1 MKNIK
6 NSLRIAFLCV
16 KLEPRLLISPVIR
29 MFLQTIGAVLPVY
42 FTSVIVKQYE
52 IGDPLL
58 DIVKT
63 ILLFTVFFFLVDIT
77 YRIVYAVDDWA
88 RINFRAKF
96 QNLTFK
102 KIKEIDYE
110 MHEKTTFL
118 NDFTRVV
125 DGGYR
130 DAYNCLNALSYAVS
144 SIFSVTA
151 LFAIF
156 ATVHYLILVF
166 AVAMAVINIYLQRR
180 LVKLNYN
187 LSQMQQQNFRER
199 GYIRRMFYLKD
210 ALEDIKTTNID
221 ELLLEIN
228 DQVGDRVVKNCDKYA
243 SKRSFLEFLA
253 TTAMNLIYP
262 VALGFLAYFF
272 LEDFKMNEFVAL
284 TVAASTLVWQ
294 TRNIVNDLSWIQY
307 AITYSDYLIKVLGQ
321 EGKIET
327 FIGKEVIEEFS
338 EIALE
343 EVTFSYEPDKP
354 VLKGININIKKGQ
367 KIALVGHNGAGK
379 TTIVK
384 LLLRLYDINE
394 GKITFNG
401 IDYQEITPRSIRNKI
416 GIAFQNF
423 DVYAMSIA
431 ENILLRKVDSE
442 EDEELV
448 VKALQ
453 FSGLDDYVKSL
464 PEGIHTELTREFS
477 ENGAVLSKGQMQ
489 KLAIARAFASNRPL
503 IILDEP
509 SSALDPL
516 SEHDIYERMMKLG
529 KDHALIFISHRLSS
543 TVKADWIYVI
553 DNGVIAE
560 QGTHTDLMKKE
571 NGIYKKMYMV
581 QAEKYRQNGVQENA

>member
-1 MKNIK
+1 MV
-6 NSLRIAFLCV
+6 R
-16 KLEPRLLISPVIR
+16 
-29 MFLQTIGAVLPVY
+29 
-42 FTSVIVKQYE
+42 
-52 IGDPLL
+52 
-58 DIVKT
+58 
-63 ILLFTVFFFLVDIT
+63 
-77 YRIVYAVDDWA
+77 
-88 RINFRAKF
+88 
-96 QNLTFK
+96 
-102 KIKEIDYE
+102 
-110 MHEKTTFL
+110 
-118 NDFTRVV
+118 
-125 DGGYR
+125 
-130 DAYNCLNALSYAVS
+130 
-144 SIFSVTA
+144 
-151 LFAIF
+151 
-156 ATVHYLILVF
+156 
-166 AVAMAVINIYLQRR
+166 
-180 LVKLNYN
+180 
-187 LSQMQQQNFRER
+187 
-199 GYIRRMFYLKD
+199 
-210 ALEDIKTTNID
+210 
-221 ELLLEIN
+221 
-228 DQVGDRVVKNCDKYA
+228 
-243 SKRSFLEFLA
+243 
-253 TTAMNLIYP
+253 
-262 VALGFLAYFF
+262 
-272 LEDFKMNEFVAL
+272 
-284 TVAASTLVWQ
+284 
-294 TRNIVNDLSWIQY
+294 
-307 AITYSDYLIKVLGQ
+307 
-321 EGKIET
+321 
-327 FIGKEVIEEFS
+327 
-338 EIALE
+338 
-343 EVTFSYEPDKP
+343 
-354 VLKGININIKKGQ
+354 
-367 KIALVGHNGAGK
+367 GK

-543 TVKADWIYVI
+543 TVKADWIYVL